1 MDKLKEK
8 LSRLMYGRYGIDQL
22 GNFMMW
28 AAVAMMIFGA
38 VVRSSLIYTL
48 ALVLLVWADVR
59 IMSKNHSKRYA
70 ENQKFLEL
78 KNLISH
84 VGMGKM
90 QVCFWLCVFC
100 IAEKLRCVEK
110 ALRRIEL
117 QKIHKPSDND
127 ISK

>member
-1 MDKLKEK
+1 L
-8 LSRLMYGRYGIDQL
+8 
-22 GNFMMW
+22 FFC
-28 AAVAMMIFGA
+28 VC
-38 VVRSSLIYTL
+38 
-48 ALVLLVWADVR
+48 VLLE
-59 IMSKNHSKRYA
+59 SG
-70 ENQKFLEL
+70 KFLEL